1 MEWRSHSNSTT
12 QVETVHQTSA
22 SLQNNRDACKAA
34 TPRTLIGRTATYPTT
49 VNAHMC
55 KQRTKGKNMDDLLGR
70 LAEITKQL
78 LEIRVEAA
86 AVSNDDHMVSI
97 YAKDAIREVN
107 KLHGE
112 LLMHQ

>member
-1 MEWRSHSNSTT
+1 
-12 QVETVHQTSA
+12 
-22 SLQNNRDACKAA
+22 
-34 TPRTLIGRTATYPTT
+34 
-49 VNAHMC
+49 
-55 KQRTKGKNMDDLLGR
+55 MDDLLGR